1 MKTLKLSL
9 VLAAAAAM
17 IFLNACSTSD
27 TEEQMGAYKGGPGG
41 GPGTGDIAG
50 IDGTGGAGGFGPGGR
65 GMGAGGAGSGL
76 PGRPG
81 SDWTPIPGVKLA
93 PVYFAFDQYSISST
107 EAPKIQAAADYMK
120 KNPAHGMIIEGNCD
134 ERGSAEYNM
143 GLGERRALALRDY
156 LVKLGVPDNRMQT
169 ISYGSERPV
178 DPGHNEQAW
187 GQNRRGEMVPA
198 SMK

>member
-1 MKTLKLSL
+1 MKTLKMSL

-41 GPGTGDIAG
+41 GPGTNDITG
-50 IDGTGGAGGFGPGGR
+50 IGSPGGVDAFGNPIGGNRTGTGT
-65 GMGAGGAGSGL
+65 GL